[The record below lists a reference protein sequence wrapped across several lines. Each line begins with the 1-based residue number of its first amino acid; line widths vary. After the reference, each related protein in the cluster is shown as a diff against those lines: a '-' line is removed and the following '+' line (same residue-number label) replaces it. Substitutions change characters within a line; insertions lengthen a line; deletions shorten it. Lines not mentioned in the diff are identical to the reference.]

1 MAPWKLPPRAKVFEA
16 FTAVADGRV
25 RLTGPGSAT
34 VVSSGGD
41 KTYDV
46 EWSEDGRTVTA
57 NDNASYWQGYLGYPI
72 VAVLL
77 ARGELR
83 AGEDAVAALAG
94 VPWHELNK
102 RHKRDYDAAVAHVL
116 GELPDGDAA
125 IVERRGRRG
134 ARAAGGAR
142 PAARRPRA
150 PAAGGQVLTA
160 PGTGMTARS
169 SPGAWFVDPAPP
181 TTSPP
186 QTTFR
191 QTRRR
196 RTRGARFTASPHS
209 GGILS

>member
-46 EWSEDGRTVTA
+46 EWSEDGGTVTA

-77 ARGELR
+77 ARGELH
-83 AGEDAVAALAG
+83 AAEVAVAALAG
-94 VPWHELNK
+94 VPWHELNQ

-125 IVERRGRRG
+125 TVVAEVERVLAQLAALDLQRAGRGRRPP
-134 ARAAGGAR
+134 AGK
-142 PAARRPRA
+142 
-150 PAAGGQVLTA
+150 
-160 PGTGMTARS
+160 S
-169 SPGAWFVDPAPP
+169 
-181 TTSPP
+181 
-186 QTTFR
+186 
-191 QTRRR
+191 
-196 RTRGARFTASPHS
+196 
-209 GGILS
+209 